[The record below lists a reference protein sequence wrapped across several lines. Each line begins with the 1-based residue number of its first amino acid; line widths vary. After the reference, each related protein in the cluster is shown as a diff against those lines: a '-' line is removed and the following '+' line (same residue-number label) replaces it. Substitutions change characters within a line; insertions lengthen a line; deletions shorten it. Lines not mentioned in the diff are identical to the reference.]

1 MKLNILVL
9 VINFIL
15 FIISSSV
22 LTNKPNTVV
31 GDPFGSHG
39 RINAIRG
46 EPFLINC
53 CWTKGDMLSF
63 FDRIIT
69 EEGDESAWAQEYNRL
84 YQTGA
89 QCARLDIGKPGD
101 RDKGRYECRT
111 FKSKKPKE
119 YVVFLK
125 CRSLYIIKFFYF

>member
-1 MKLNILVL
+1 MFTI
-9 VINFIL
+9 
-15 FIISSSV
+15 
-22 LTNKPNTVV
+22 KPNAVV
-31 GDPFGSHG
+31 ADPFGSEG
-39 RINAIRG
+39 RVNAIRG

-53 CWTKGDMLSF
+53 CWTKGDQLSF
-63 FDRIIT
+63 FDRVIT

-111 FKSKKPKE
+111 HNSKKPKE
-119 YVVFLK
+119 FVVYLKCKCFNPLAVFFLK
-125 CRSLYIIKFFYF
+125 YQDFYSWILPATVI